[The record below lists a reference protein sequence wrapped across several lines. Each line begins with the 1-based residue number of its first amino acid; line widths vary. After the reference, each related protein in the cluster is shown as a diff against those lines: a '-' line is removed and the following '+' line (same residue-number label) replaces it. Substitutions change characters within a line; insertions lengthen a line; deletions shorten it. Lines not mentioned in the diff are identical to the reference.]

1 MKILSGKDLTALMEE
16 RMAEDAAAL
25 TAAGHIPALAVIRV
39 GEDQATGIYVRN
51 KMRAAERVGI
61 ASKDVHLPADATQA
75 DLEAEVERLNRDK
88 EINGLICQLP
98 LPPHMQAER
107 IPERI
112 DPLKDVD
119 CFHPFNFGLMAMGI
133 PRFLPCTP
141 AGVLELLRHHDIP
154 IAGRR
159 VVVLGRSNI
168 VGRPLAIM
176 LGHKGLDATVTLCHS
191 RTEDTD
197 SILRKADIVV
207 AAIGQPEWVRADMI
221 KEGAVVIDVG
231 IHRVPDPTRKS
242 GTRLC
247 GDVEQTGVGAKASAL
262 TPVPGG
268 VGPMTITM
276 LLKNTLKAAQ
286 LQIS

>member
-1 MKILSGKDLTALMEE
+1 MKSLSGRELTALMEKQ
-16 RMAEDAAAL
+16 MAREASAMHE
-25 TAAGHIPALAVIRV
+25 AGLAPSLAVIRV
-39 GEDQATGIYVRN
+39 GDDPATGIYVHN
-51 KMRAAERVGI
+51 KRRAAERVGI
-61 ASKDVHLPADATQA
+61 HSEDVHLPASATQGE
-75 DLEAEVERLNRDK
+75 LEAEVERLNRDAK
-88 EINGLICQLP
+88 INGLICQLP
-98 LPPHMQAER
+98 LPPHIQAER

-141 AGVLELLRHHDIP
+141 AGILELLRHYGIP
-154 IAGRR
+154 VMGRH

-168 VGRPLAIM
+168 VGRPIAMM

-191 RTEDTD
+191 RTGDGAAIARE
-197 SILRKADIVV
+197 ADIVI

-221 KEGAVVIDVG
+221 KEGAVVVDVG
-231 IHRVPDPTRKS
+231 MHRVEDATRKS
-242 GTRLC
+242 GFRLC
-247 GDVEQTGVGAKASAL
+247 GDVEQAGVGAKASAL

-276 LLKNTLKAAQ
+276 LLKNTLLAAR
-286 LQIS
+286 LQSG